1 MCRVV
6 MLLQLSTL
14 SLALSLEFSLIVMM
28 LLLLAIPVLASRNY
42 VAITIFTLATLIIVA
57 IVMKIVLNMFKMCI
71 RMFF

>member
-1 MCRVV
+1 